1 MQLNCLKRFV
11 GSRDCILRC
20 TRLYNTMAG
29 DLNKTALH
37 DYHVSQGAR
46 MVEFA
51 GWSMPVQYSNLS
63 IIQSTLHT
71 RQHASLFDVSHMLQ
85 LEVSGEDAESF
96 LESQIVADLRSLSIN
111 TGMLSVLTTESGGII
126 DDLITSLKHYDN
138 RKSSVSLTPMDD
150 RSLIAFQ
157 GPKVASLLETLGLS
171 SLKFMSSAV
180 GEVCGV
186 SQCRVTRCGYTG
198 EDGVEK
204 LAVSD
209 SVEWA
214 GLGARDIL
222 RLEAGLCL
230 YGNDISEQTTPV
242 EAGLAWCI
250 SGRRRKEGG
259 FLGSDVIRSQL
270 KNKPPRRRVGLIS
283 HSGPPARGG
292 AIIMDQEGEE
302 VGKKNDDW
310 KNDVEGKPES
320 KASKAIRSA
329 VQFVTKIAKKA
340 ASESGVLSEDQLAA
354 VEAGA
359 DAVNNQA
366 QADPNTSLKD
376 RLKMGGKNR
385 LLMHNY
391 QQTY

>member
-1 MQLNCLKRFV
+1 
-11 GSRDCILRC
+11 
-20 TRLYNTMAG
+20 MAG
-29 DLNKTALH
+29 DLKKTALH

-46 MVEFA
+46 TVEFA

-96 LESQIVADLRSLSIN
+96 LESQIVADLRGLSIN

-126 DDLITSLKHYDN
+126 DDLIVTRTGEQSFYVVANAGCADKDLLHLRTSLKHYN
-138 RKSSVSLTPMDD
+138 NGKGSVSLTPMDD

-198 EDGVEK
+198 EDGVEISVPAVRAVELAEK
-204 LAVSD
+204 LAVGD

-230 YGNDISEQTTPV
+230 YGNDIAEQTTPV

-259 FLGSDVIRSQL
+259 FLGSDVILSQL

-302 VGKKNDDW
+302 VGHVTSGCPSPCLKINIAMGY
-310 KNDVEGKPES
+310 VPRALS
-320 KASKAIRSA
+320 KAGRTLQLKIRTR
-329 VQFVTKIAKKA
+329 V
-340 ASESGVLSEDQLAA
+340 
-354 VEAGA
+354 VEAEI
-359 DAVNNQA
+359 V
-366 QADPNTSLKD
+366 
-376 RLKMGGKNR
+376 KMPFIPHKYYSSG
-385 LLMHNY
+385 
-391 QQTY
+391 